1 MWLRSMKSNRRI
13 AGVNLVELVV
23 TAFIA
28 SIFTV
33 ALVSVYANG
42 LKYYKESVTL
52 NMMYSDG
59 IALFHQIGKYFRSA
73 DIITLLV
80 PDYENDR
87 ITLHIPSK
95 QGNSLSG
102 GDITLYFDNRS
113 RTLRMDDGRADHM
126 EYNIRLLPPVFT
138 TGRRRTQV
146 HAYNVKS
153 VVFEQAHDLI
163 PNPTLDNYKLVRM
176 RIVLEDPNEGD
187 TLALQFSAVNRNI
200 PQG

>member
-1 MWLRSMKSNRRI
+1 MRLKSITSNRRI
-13 AGVNLVELVV
+13 AGVTMVELVV

-33 ALVSVYANG
+33 ALVSVYVNG
-42 LKYYKESVTL
+42 LKYYKQSVTL

-59 IALFHQIGKYFRSA
+59 IALFHQIGRFFRGA
-73 DIITLLV
+73 DVITLMQ

-87 ITLHIPSK
+87 ITLHIPSQ
-95 QGNSLSG
+95 QGNSLTG
-102 GDITLYFDNRS
+102 GDITLYYDSRS
-113 RTLRMDDGRADHM
+113 QTLRMDDGRADHM
-126 EYNIRLLPPVFT
+126 EYNVRLLPPVYT
-138 TGRRRTQV
+138 AGRRRTQT
-146 HAYNVKS
+146 HAYTVKS

-176 RIVLEDPNEGD
+176 RVVLQDPNDGD
-187 TLALQFSAVNRNI
+187 TLSLQFSAVNRNI